1 MRVGGRLLGVAI
13 HCHPALGAGC
23 YFFCGFAAICS
34 MPEAPNRPDPQ
45 SPAPQPQPRGRAAL
59 LARHRWITFL
69 LPLAVYMLVN
79 SLEPLPDQAPGGGKI
94 DPSALQQS
102 IPDQEEGESWWP
114 SVPYEYYPII
124 YTAKIILTL
133 AAIIFILPG
142 YREFP
147 LRVSPLAVLVGMVGI
162 VVWVGLCR
170 LNLEQRLLV
179 PLGLGR
185 VVDLGARSGFN
196 PLEQLQHNPAWA
208 WGFLAIRFAGLVIV
222 VPLVEEF
229 FLRGFLMRFV
239 VDPKWW
245 EVPMGKANTWAVLL
259 ATLVPMLMHPAEL
272 LAAAAWF
279 SMITWMY
286 VKTRNVW
293 DCVAAHAVTNLLLG
307 IYVVATGE
315 WQLM

>member
-1 MRVGGRLLGVAI
+1 
-13 HCHPALGAGC
+13 
-23 YFFCGFAAICS
+23 
-34 MPEAPNRPDPQ
+34 MPEAPNGPAPQ
-45 SPAPQPQPRGRAAL
+45 SPAPRPQPRGRKAL

-69 LPLAVYMLVN
+69 LPLAVYMLIN

-94 DPSALQQS
+94 DPSAAQKS
-102 IPDQEEGESWWP
+102 IDDQEERKSWWP

-133 AAIIFILPG
+133 TAIIFVLPG

-147 LRVSPLAVLVGMVGI
+147 LRVSAVAVAVGVAGI

-170 LNLEQRLLV
+170 LDLEQRLLA

-185 VVDLGARSGFN
+185 IVDLGTRSGFN
-196 PLEQLQHNPAWA
+196 PLEQLRHNPAWA

-222 VPLVEEF
+222 VPVIEEF

-245 EVPMGKANTWAVLL
+245 EVPMGKATTWAVVL

-307 IYVVATGE
+307 IYVVVRDQ